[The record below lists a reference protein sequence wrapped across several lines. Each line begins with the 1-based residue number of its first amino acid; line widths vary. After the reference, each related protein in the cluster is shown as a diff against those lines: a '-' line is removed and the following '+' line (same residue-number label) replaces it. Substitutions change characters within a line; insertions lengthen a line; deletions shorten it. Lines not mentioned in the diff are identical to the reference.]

1 LNELVPETMSRK
13 KGASVKRIE
22 TGLATELFLNVHSR
36 LNSSVANGPGNR
48 SVLWVQGCSIGCD
61 GCFNPS
67 THNED
72 VADER
77 VSVTELVNWVL
88 AQSVDGLTI
97 SGGEPFQQLAGIA
110 ELARAVRLAGLTVI
124 VLTGFT
130 STQVRALMEEQDLK
144 ECFDVVLAGPYRT
157 SMHIAASLRGSRNKE
172 YLFFSDVYS
181 EQDFD
186 TVPVAEVLIEVDGTV
201 LVTGINVPTMK

>member
-1 LNELVPETMSRK
+1 M
-13 KGASVKRIE
+13 KRIE

-67 THNED
+67 THDED
-72 VADER
+72 LTTDR
-77 VSVTELVNWVL
+77 VSVSDLVSWVL

-97 SGGEPFQQLAGIA
+97 SGGEPFQQLAGIS
-110 ELARAVRLAGLTVI
+110 ELARAVRAAGLSVI

-130 STQVRALMEEQDLK
+130 SNQVRASVNEQELK
-144 ECFDVVLAGPYRT
+144 ECFDVVLAGPYRH
-157 SMHIAASLRGSRNKE
+157 SMHVAASLRGSRNKE

-181 EQDFD
+181 ERDFES
-186 TVPVAEVLIEVDGTV
+186 VPEAEVLIEADGTV
-201 LVTGINVPTMK
+201 LVTGINVPTMR